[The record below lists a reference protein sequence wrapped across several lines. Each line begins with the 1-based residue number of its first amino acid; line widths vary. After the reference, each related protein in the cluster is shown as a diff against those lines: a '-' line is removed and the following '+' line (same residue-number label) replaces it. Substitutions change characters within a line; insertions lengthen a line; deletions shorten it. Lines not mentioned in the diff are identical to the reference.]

1 MPLTVVDEKFNP
13 SGFQQARS
21 FRSPSELAALFLVNE
36 YSYVTLPMDQVAQ
49 QER

>member
-1 MPLTVVDEKFNP
+1 MKSSQKPIGNLLVAMPLTVVDEKFNP

-36 YSYVTLPMDQVAQ
+36 
-49 QER
+49 